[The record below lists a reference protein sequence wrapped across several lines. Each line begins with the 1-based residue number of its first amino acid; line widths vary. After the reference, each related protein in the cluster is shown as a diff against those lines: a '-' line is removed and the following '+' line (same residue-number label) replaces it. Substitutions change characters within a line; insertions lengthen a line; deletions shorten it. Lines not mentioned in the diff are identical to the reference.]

1 MFSNALLDLQTDDRS
16 NCNFNHESYEIEE
29 SVFNCV
35 DSLCEGDLFLLES
48 TVMSTGET
56 PPVVSEEELNRHFF
70 LLSKKQREVLILYIL
85 RQ

>member
-35 DSLCEGDLFLLES
+35 DSLCEGDLFLSES
-48 TVMSTGET
+48 IVMSTGET
-56 PPVVSEEELNRHFF
+56 SAVVSDEELNEHIC
-70 LLSKKQREVLILYIL
+70 LVSTKQREVFDTVYS
-85 RQ
+85 

>member
-35 DSLCEGDLFLLES
+35 DSLCEGDLFLSES
-48 TVMSTGET
+48 IVMSTGET
-56 PPVVSEEELNRHFF
+56 PPVVSGEELNE
-70 LLSKKQREVLILYIL
+70 LICLVSTKQREVFDTVYS
-85 RQ
+85 

>member
-35 DSLCEGDLFLLES
+35 DSLCEGDLFLSES
-48 TVMSTGET
+48 IVMSTGET
-56 PPVVSEEELNRHFF
+56 PAVVSDEELNEHIC
-70 LLSKKQREVLILYIL
+70 LGSTKQREVFDTVYS
-85 RQ
+85 